1 MRDIQAVVEDQLRA
15 ATQAALGESF
25 ADADPLIR
33 PADPKFG
40 DYQANL
46 ALGLAKRTGQK
57 PRDLAQAIVAQLGAG
72 NGVFQSAEVA
82 GPGFINL
89 TLSASAIDG
98 ATRQMFA
105 DAKLGVVAAER
116 PDRVVLDYGSPNVAK
131 EMHIGNLRST
141 LIGDAI
147 ARVLRFAGHAVIA
160 QNHLGDWG
168 TQFGMLLEYLVEQ
181 GWAAEGEHSIQDLNK
196 LYQEAKARFDADSDF
211 KERARRRVVALQSGD
226 ELSLVFWR
234 KLIEESCE
242 HMNAVYRRLGV
253 LLRDEDIRG
262 ESFFNPF
269 LNQVVSDLDRAGQL
283 HESDGAKVVFP
294 EGYTSKTGTPLPLIV
309 QKSDGGFGYAATD
322 LAAARYRI
330 EQLRATRVIYVVD
343 IRQSDHFGMVFGALR
358 QAGWAPPSVALDYVP
373 FGTILGED
381 RRPFKTRQGD
391 NPKLSAV
398 LDEAVARA
406 RAQLDARATLPEAER
421 ERVAN
426 AVGIGAVKYADLSG
440 DRIKDYVFDYDRM
453 LSMEG
458 NTAPYLQYAY
468 ARILSIFRRGGVDP
482 ASLTAEQLALGTGV
496 ERRLALE
503 LLKLPRIVDQVVK
516 SLEPHRLC
524 TYLYEVA
531 SMLHQFH
538 EQCPVLRAPDE
549 ATRQSRL
556 ALSELV
562 ARTLKTGLGLLG
574 VDVVEQM

>member
-1 MRDIQAVVEDQLRA
+1 MRDIQALVEDQLRA
-15 ATQAALGESF
+15 ATRRALGDAF
-25 ADADPLIR
+25 ADADPQIR

-46 ALGLAKRTGQK
+46 ALGLAKRSGRK
-57 PRDLAQAIVAQLGAG
+57 PRELAQDIVAQLAAG
-72 NGVFQSAEVA
+72 SGMFQSAEVA

-89 TLSASAIDG
+89 TLSTSAIDE
-98 ATRQMFA
+98 AARRLFA
-105 DAKLGVVAAER
+105 DPRLGVAPAEH
-116 PDRVVLDYGSPNVAK
+116 PDRVVLDYGGPNIAK

-141 LIGDAI
+141 IIGDAL
-147 ARVLRFAGHAVIA
+147 ARVLRFAGHDVIA

-168 TQFGMLLEYLVEQ
+168 TQFGMLLEYLIEQ
-181 GWAAEGEHSIQDLNK
+181 GWTVEGEHSIRDLNS
-196 LYQEAKARFDADSDF
+196 LYQQAKARFDADVDF

-226 ELSLVFWR
+226 ATSLAFWR
-234 KLIEESCE
+234 KLIDESCK
-242 HMNAVYRRLGV
+242 HMNAVYQRLGV
-253 LLRDEDIRG
+253 LLSDDDIRG

-269 LNQVVSDLDRAGQL
+269 LNQVVSDLERAGQL
-283 HESDGAKVVFP
+283 EESDGAKVVFP
-294 EGYTSKTGTPLPLIV
+294 AGFTSKAGTPLPLIV

-330 EQLRATRVIYVVD
+330 EQLGATRVIYVVD
-343 IRQSDHFGMVFGALR
+343 SRQSDHFGMVFGAVR
-358 QAGWAPPSVALDYVP
+358 QAGWASAKVSLEHVP

-391 NPKLSAV
+391 LVRLSEV
-398 LDEAVARA
+398 LDEAVLRA
-406 RAQLDARATLPEAER
+406 RKQLDDKGTLPEAER

-468 ARILSIFRRGGVDP
+468 VRVLSIFRRGGVESGALSGD
-482 ASLTAEQLALGTGV
+482 ALALGAGI
-496 ERRLALE
+496 ERKLALE
-503 LLKLPRIVDQVVK
+503 LLKLPRIVDQVVR

-574 VDVVEQM
+574 VEVVEQM